1 MAQIE
6 LEIAKKIFATA
17 QQVDA
22 RHATAEIDLQRQYAG
37 MIAEYGKTKSLSE
50 ADYKKLIET
59 KDIKDLITQERA
71 DGNHPF
77 SIFNTAQYFYFHNQE
92 LIQKILTA
100 KDDAQKKELMKE
112 LDEAVEKQKAKLL
125 KIITELDRTYILA
138 TLRNAYIARG
148 LIKPDLKEFVIAS
161 ISNGESAIKRL
172 NSLTYIFSGLSHIE
186 LPWAAELPVGL
197 GMAAGFFGIC
207 GLIAMLITAKPLT
220 MGFHGLANF
229 AGGLV
234 ATSASLTSDVL
245 EIVKAFT
252 SNAMSFVPAIPFIG
266 IAACSITFIVAISS
280 VIKIEKDFMQDI
292 KTQSEAFSK
301 LLSESGWQ
309 KSLVLNT
316 AEKKLK
322 EKFKQHV
329 SIKEILENPT
339 VIKLLFTKKEIEEML
354 PVLKQH
360 EYKERDKKIANHLIT
375 AGLMLGVIA
384 TLTAIVCVPVI
395 GQALG
400 LGLAIVLVTTFVV
413 RFVLNRT
420 ALKEQK
426 TADLSKSKSTRTEW
440 PSDPELETSAKREW
454 PSDPKPELPPHKP
467 SA

>member
-1 MAQIE
+1 MTE

-17 QQVDA
+17 QEVEGV
-22 RHATAEIDLQRQYAG
+22 HADAEIDLKRQYSG
-37 MIAEYGKTKSLSE
+37 MMAEYAKTKSLSE
-50 ADYKKLIET
+50 DDYRKLIKT
-59 KDIKDLITQERA
+59 RDIKDLITQERA
-71 DGNHPF
+71 AGDHPF
-77 SIFNTAQYFYFHNQE
+77 SIFNTVQYFYYCNHE
-92 LIQKILTA
+92 LIQQVLTEQ
-100 KDDAQKKELMKE
+100 DEAQKKELMEK
-112 LDEAVEKQKAKLL
+112 LGEALEQQKAELL
-125 KIITELDRTYILA
+125 KILKELDRTHILA

-148 LIKPDLKEFVIAS
+148 LIKPDVKEFVIAS
-161 ISNGESAIKRL
+161 ISNGESAIRRL

-309 KSLVLNT
+309 ESLVLSP

-322 EKFKQHV
+322 EKFKQHI

-360 EYKERDKKIANHLIT
+360 EYKERDKKIANQLIT
-375 AGLMLGVIA
+375 AGFMLGVIA
-384 TLTAIVCVPVI
+384 ALTAIVCVPVI

-400 LGLAIVLVTTFVV
+400 LGLAIALMTVFVA

-420 ALKEQK
+420 TLKEQK

-440 PSDPELETSAKREW
+440 PSDPELEASVKREW